1 MWWKLRNAEEKK
13 EKQFIKE
20 TVLRTTNGTYY
31 SALFSIEIIQSERN
45 VLCISQ
51 LNSSKAPSTQ
61 SVKKGAF
68 FFTYTEIEIWFE
80 PYHDRDSTYGAKKGG
95 VHLN

>member
-20 TVLRTTNGTYY
+20 TVLRTTNTSL